1 MATPVIRP
9 WTPFTK
15 DEKAFR
21 ATDASFQWLCDLPTE
36 LLRQYSGKWVAAKD
50 CRIIVAADSLD
61 LLLKELGEIDLET
74 VVIDRIERPGW
85 VVYR

>member
-1 MATPVIRP
+1 MDTPVILP
-9 WTPFTK
+9 WTPSAK
-15 DEKAFR
+15 DENAFR
-21 ATDASFQWLCDLPTE
+21 ATDASFQWLCNLPTE
-36 LLRQYSGKWVAAKD
+36 LLRKYSGKWVAAKD
-50 CRIIVAADSLD
+50 CSIIAAGDSLD